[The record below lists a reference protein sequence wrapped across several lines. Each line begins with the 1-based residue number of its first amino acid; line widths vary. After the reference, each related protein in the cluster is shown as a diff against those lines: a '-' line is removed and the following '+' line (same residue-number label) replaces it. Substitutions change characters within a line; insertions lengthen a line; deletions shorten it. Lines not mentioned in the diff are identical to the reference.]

1 MRAHGRRSSAWLALA
16 LLGASPAPRAH
27 AAPDP
32 LPPRPTQYATD
43 RAQVFPPAR
52 LAALNEKL
60 AAFERVTSNQV
71 LVYLDRSL
79 PPGTSLEEM
88 GATAIRE
95 WGLGQKGKSNG
106 VILFVFTGDRALRLE
121 VGYGLEGVLPDARA
135 RQITSDVVKPFFKKG
150 DYPGGIEAGVEA
162 ILAAARGEA
171 FQGMGRTAAEGPRER
186 GASGY
191 LPALAGLVALGL
203 SGLCGL
209 VFRRRKNP
217 GSYVLFPLVAFGLAF
232 VGGAAIAQQMPW
244 AWAGLFLFL
253 AALVTLLSTHA
264 SGMAGASSAS
274 GVSSACSSSSWDSSS
289 SSSASS
295 SSSDSSSSDFS
306 GGGGDGG
313 GGGSSDSW

>member
-1 MRAHGRRSSAWLALA
+1 MSAHGRRSSAWLALA

-27 AAPDP
+27 AAPGP

-71 LVYLDRSL
+71 LVYVDRSL

-95 WGLGQKGKSNG
+95 WGVGQKGKSNG

-162 ILAAARGEA
+162 VLAAARGEA
-171 FQGMGRTAAEGPRER
+171 FQGTGRTAAEGPRDR

-217 GSYVLFPLVAFGLAF
+217 RSYVLFSLMAFGLAF
-232 VGGAAIAQQMPW
+232 VAGAAIAREMPW

-253 AALVTLLSTHA
+253 AALVILFTHA
-264 SGMAGASSAS
+264 AAMAGASPAS
-274 GVSSACSSSSWDSSS
+274 GVSSAPSSSSSWSS
-289 SSSASS
+289 SS
-295 SSSDSSSSDFS
+295 SSSDSSSSGFS